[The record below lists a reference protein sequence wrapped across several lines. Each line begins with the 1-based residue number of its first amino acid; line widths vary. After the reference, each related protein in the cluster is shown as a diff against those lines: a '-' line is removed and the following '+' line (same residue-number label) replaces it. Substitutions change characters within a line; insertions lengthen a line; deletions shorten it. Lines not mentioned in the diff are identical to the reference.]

1 MCLLDNVVVND
12 CLDFVGYSAKHNWR
26 YVSASQVRPHT
37 AIINLRKKKQKQCQ
51 APLLKE
57 SNKNDK

>member
-37 AIINLRKKKQKQCQ
+37 AIINLRRKKTKVMPSSLAKRKQQ
-51 APLLKE
+51 E
-57 SNKNDK
+57 